1 MKKFFHYYR
10 EAVIGLAIAPF
21 SGFLWNGFIEHA
33 VDVVMTLLTFC
44 VLMFCIATYPL
55 SCAVFALIQLQADRR
70 KAKSDGERILN
81 MARDIRSFSD
91 YDKVEF
97 LNENPE
103 WLNKE
108 IKFANRHEYAP
119 TEHVEVCDKAVPGWQ
134 CSRLKDHDGPCAAY
148 KMEEPLYQ
156 TGYVKVKP
164 K

>member
-44 VLMFCIATYPL
+44 VLLFCIATYPL

-97 LNENPE
+97 LNDGTDP
-103 WLNKE
+103 KCP
-108 IKFANRHEYAP
+108 P

-156 TGYVKVKP
+156 TGYVKIKP